1 MPFSLQAYNELHAEE
16 ILRLEFEYARETAT
30 QAQTDRTVIVNLY
43 LILVGGV
50 GSLLL
55 ALASLLD
62 PDRLIIP
69 GQTLTLILGIL
80 GILGVLTL
88 VKLVR
93 LRQAWFESV
102 RAMNS
107 IKEYYLEQFPQLEPA
122 FHWRTKTIPPLG
134 KPWTIT
140 FVLSIMVVLLDSI
153 SFAAAMH
160 FLELR
165 QGAAQL
171 ILDAIIFILAFG
183 LQVLFYFY
191 QLRVS
196 DVYFPLSESG
206 TTTQTAPANAE
217 LLSSLRE

>member
-1 MPFSLQAYNELHAEE
+1 MPFAQAYNELHAEE
-16 ILRLEFEYARETAT
+16 ILRLEFGYARETAT

-55 ALASLLD
+55 ALASLID

-69 GQTLTLILGIL
+69 GQTLTLILSIL
-80 GILGVLTL
+80 GILGILTL

-107 IKEYYLEQFPQLEPA
+107 IKEYYLEQFPNLEPA
-122 FHWRTKTIPPLG
+122 FLWRTKTIPPLG

-140 FVLSIMVVLLDSI
+140 FVLSVMVIMLDSTA
-153 SFAAAMH
+153 FAAAMH

-165 QGAAQL
+165 QGGAQL

-191 QLRVS
+191 ELRGT
-196 DVYFPLSESG
+196 DIYFPLADAGTPSE
-206 TTTQTAPANAE
+206 TAPANAA
-217 LLSSLRE
+217 LQTSLREE